1 VDEVLQDNDRKK
13 SVKDYKEYIC
23 IIEPH
28 IAKRQYLDTFRHYTA
43 CRYQRH
49 IASQQAFFH

>member
-1 VDEVLQDNDRKK
+1 MTEKK
-13 SVKDYKEYIC
+13 TIKAHKEYIW
-23 IIEPH
+23 IIEQH

-49 IASQQAFFH
+49 IASQQACFH